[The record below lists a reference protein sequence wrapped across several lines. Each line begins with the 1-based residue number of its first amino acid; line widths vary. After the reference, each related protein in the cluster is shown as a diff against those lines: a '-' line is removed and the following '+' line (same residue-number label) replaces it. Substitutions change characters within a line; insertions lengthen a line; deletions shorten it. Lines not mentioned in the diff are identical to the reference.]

1 MAAVSSGTPI
11 EALSEAGLA
20 DPKRHPPR
28 METAEDTVRLT
39 SPLDRARRVQVR
51 LVGVVLGVLVV
62 VFFNFVGPLQL
73 TRTDDEEGRRVVVDV
88 SRIAVDWIYLE
99 TGDGKVINR
108 RNPYSLQTIMWVA
121 FFLGLAEI
129 WIRRREVRSEA
140 WLLKIGMLPEDER
153 TMLPSEKLS
162 AIYTRA
168 RKTAPEAVLPTLL
181 RRLVMEFR
189 KSHSV
194 NRVNSLLDSSLELML
209 HNIDL
214 RYSLLR
220 YLVWIVP
227 TLGFVGTVIG
237 IADALSFA
245 GSGLL
250 PPEELLLPT
259 TQKLGVAFYTTLLA
273 LLQASVLMLGLN
285 LTQASEELVLNEAGQ
300 YCLENLVVRLVE
312 PSQLGKSA

>member
-1 MAAVSSGTPI
+1 MEPDAETLRLFRP
-11 EALSEAGLA
+11 LDRFQRTRMRLAGLA
-20 DPKRHPPR
+20 
-28 METAEDTVRLT
+28 
-39 SPLDRARRVQVR
+39 
-51 LVGVVLGVLVV
+51 VGILVV
-62 VFFNFVGPLQL
+62 VVFNLIGPLQI
-73 TRTDDEEGRRVVVDV
+73 TRTEDGQKRVFVDL
-88 SRIAVDWIYLE
+88 SRIIVDWTYIE
-99 TGDGKVINR
+99 TGDGKIVNQ
-108 RNPYSLQTIMWVA
+108 RNPLSVQAALWLA

-129 WIRRREVRSEA
+129 WIRRREVKSEA
-140 WLLKIGMLPEDER
+140 WLLKIGMLPEDEK
-153 TMLPSEKLS
+153 TMLTSEKLS
-162 AIYTRA
+162 PIYTRA

-194 NRVNSLLDSSLELML
+194 TRVNSLLDSSLELML
-209 HNIDL
+209 HNLDL

-245 GSGLL
+245 GSGML

-273 LLQASVLMLGLN
+273 LLQTSVLMLGLN

-312 PSQLGKSA
+312 PSQMVKPV

>member
-1 MAAVSSGTPI
+1 MEPDAETLRLFRP
-11 EALSEAGLA
+11 LNRFQRTRMRLAGLA
-20 DPKRHPPR
+20 
-28 METAEDTVRLT
+28 
-39 SPLDRARRVQVR
+39 
-51 LVGVVLGVLVV
+51 VGILVV
-62 VFFNFVGPLQL
+62 VVFNLIGPLQI
-73 TRTDDEEGRRVVVDV
+73 TRTEDGQKRVFVDL
-88 SRIAVDWIYLE
+88 SRIIVDWTYIE
-99 TGDGKVINR
+99 TGDGKIVNQ
-108 RNPYSLQTIMWVA
+108 RNPLSVQAALWLA

-140 WLLKIGMLPEDER
+140 WLLKIGMLPEDEK
-153 TMLPSEKLS
+153 TMLTSEKLS
-162 AIYTRA
+162 PIYMRA

-194 NRVNSLLDSSLELML
+194 TRVNSLLDSSLELML
-209 HNIDL
+209 HNLDL

-245 GSGLL
+245 GSGML

-273 LLQASVLMLGLN
+273 LLQTSVLMLGLN

-312 PSQLGKSA
+312 PSQMVKPV